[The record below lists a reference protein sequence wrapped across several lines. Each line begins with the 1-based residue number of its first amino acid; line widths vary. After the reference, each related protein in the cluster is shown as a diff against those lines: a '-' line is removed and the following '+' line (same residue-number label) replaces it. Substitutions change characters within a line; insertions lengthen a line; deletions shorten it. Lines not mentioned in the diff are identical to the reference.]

1 MENRKQ
7 KFTGIQKLSDNRFLN
22 LYHLDAL
29 TGSGKP
35 FDYYF
40 VTRNKEE
47 ELKIRTDTLKPEGIV
62 IYPLWKDDPEKIVMI
77 RQYRYPVGN
86 YIYELPA
93 GLIDEGET
101 PEEAAIR
108 EMKEETGFTFE
119 VYHGGKDMY
128 RRPFFLAPGFS
139 DETGAAVFGYASGE
153 ATGRFQEDSEDIE
166 VLLADKQEA
175 ERILCEERMSLRCAY
190 LLMQFL
196 HMEKERPFQFLE

>member
-1 MENRKQ
+1 MENKKQ
-7 KFTGIQKLSDNRFLN
+7 KFTGIEKLSDNRFLN

-29 TGSGKP
+29 TNSGKP

-40 VTRNKEE
+40 VTRNRDE
-47 ELKIRTDTLKPEGIV
+47 ELKIKTNALKPEGIV
-62 IYPLWKDDPEKIVMI
+62 IYPLWREDPEKIVMI

-93 GLIDEGET
+93 GLIDDGES

-108 EMKEETGFTFE
+108 EMKEETGFAFE
-119 VYHGGKDMY
+119 VYRGGKDMY
-128 RRPFFLAPGFS
+128 RRPFFLVPGFS

-153 ATGRFQEDSEDIE
+153 VTGKFQEDSEDIE
-166 VLLADKQEA
+166 VLLVDKQEA
-175 ERILCEERMSLRCAY
+175 ERILCEERVSLRCAY

-196 HMEKERPFQFLE
+196 HMERKAPFQFLE

>member
-1 MENRKQ
+1 MKNKEEKI
-7 KFTGIQKLSDNRFLN
+7 TGIQKLSDNRFLN
-22 LYHLDAL
+22 LYHLDAR
-29 TGSGKP
+29 TPGGKP

-40 VTRNKEE
+40 VTRNSEE
-47 ELKIRTDTLKPEGIV
+47 ELKIKTDALKPEGIV

-77 RQYRYPVGN
+77 RQYRYPIGN

-119 VYHGGKDMY
+119 VYKGGKEMY
-128 RRPFFLAPGFS
+128 RRPFFLAPGFT
-139 DETGAAVFGYASGE
+139 DETGTAVFGYASGE

-166 VLLADKQEA
+166 VLLVDKQEA
-175 ERILCEERMSLRCAY
+175 ERMLCEERMSLRCAY

-196 HMEKERPFQFLE
+196 HMERKTPFQFLE